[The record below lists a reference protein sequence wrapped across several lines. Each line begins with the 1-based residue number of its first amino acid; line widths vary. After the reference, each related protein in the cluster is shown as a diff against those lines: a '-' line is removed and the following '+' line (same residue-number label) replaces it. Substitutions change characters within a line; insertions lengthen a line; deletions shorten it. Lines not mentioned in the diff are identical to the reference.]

1 MHVVKRT
8 GLKVVFLFCL
18 STSVQAQSS
27 PTDFFTNE
35 YFANWGLKYTF
46 AADAYAL
53 GFTGAGVKI
62 GIADTAVQLSHPEFA
77 GRVYWPSIEPPF
89 PNPGYPNFPEHGMHV
104 MGEPV
109 WPN

>member
-27 PTDFFTNE
+27 PTDFYTNE
-35 YFANWGLKYTF
+35 YFANWGLQYTF

-53 GFTGAGVKI
+53 GFTVAGANELDVLI
-62 GIADTAVQLSHPEFA
+62 
-77 GRVYWPSIEPPF
+77 RC
-89 PNPGYPNFPEHGMHV
+89 
-104 MGEPV
+104 
-109 WPN
+109 